1 MFKKYPIFS
10 PLTTT
15 SHCYRIS
22 AAVGLMCALSLDAQA
37 LGTPIKLK
45 VQITAHQSITAET
58 TPIPLDNT
66 GEDDLLL
73 GEPEPIIVGTA
84 LIALYEQRP
93 ADPEPLGEPEPIIF
107 GKALLAFYQTGRV
120 DPEPLGPEP
129 LGEPEPIIF
138 GTVLMA
144 FDEQGQRD
152 EAVLGRGEGV
162 ALFSQAADVGGA
174 VVVNGKKLSFRPL
187 WRCGDFWT
195 DRDFMIIVVSTRPRH
210 AASGRTQAGEASTA
224 PPSRTSTSPPA
235 PGSAPREVQ
244 GPGVG

>member
-1 MFKKYPIFS
+1 MLKKYLLFP
-10 PLTTT
+10 PLTIAT
-15 SHCYRIS
+15 HCHRIS
-22 AAVGLMCALSLDAQA
+22 AAVGLMCALSLDALA
-37 LGTPIKLK
+37 LEAPIKLK
-45 VQITAHQSITAET
+45 VQITAHQPITAET
-58 TPIPLDNT
+58 PPIPLDNT

-195 DRDFMIIVVSTRPRH
+195 DRDFMVLVVSTHPRH
-210 AASGRTQAGEASTA
+210 AASGRTPAGASTA
-224 PPSRTSTSPPA
+224 PPRRTSTLPPA
-235 PGSAPREVQ
+235 PGSALREVQ
-244 GPGVG
+244 ALGAG